1 VGYRQSNSPLR
12 RGKPLEIAL
21 LLLGLFA
28 QVPNRVQHAGEP
40 AATPNMKSLPAHF
53 LRRHEHHTLA
63 VMLVLLHVVL
73 WWDFGSG
80 ASRSLMLANI
90 GLFLLWQP
98 LLNQQ
103 HRLNWRALTAFAI
116 VSLAF
121 VTALSWLLLGFWLL
135 IMIGLVGG
143 RVNVPRRQRYAY
155 LVALVHLVLEFLIG
169 WLPRMFA
176 IDMPSSDFMN
186 LFRFGLFLPPVI
198 LFFIRIEARPHEVP
212 GLPTVDVFY
221 GLIMSMLCLVVA
233 LGSLVSTLTSDTPYP
248 VALIQSVMAIAV
260 FMLSIAW
267 MWGPMAGFSGLGQLW
282 ERYVQNVGTP
292 FELWLDDLQ
301 RAARDS
307 HSPEHFLE
315 LALVRLLSLRWV
327 IGLQWQLG
335 DQSGSLGEVT
345 ARHPF
350 RTRSGALR
358 ITIYSY
364 RRIGTALMLHARLL
378 TQMIGH
384 FYRAKQ
390 SERETTRQAHLRAI
404 YETGARMTHDIK
416 NLLQALRAMTTA
428 IEHTGQRDPDAA
440 RALVQRQLP
449 LITQRLQLSLDKLQA
464 PAAPTKHD
472 DVVLQ
477 PAALWW
483 QAMAARNESQE
494 IEFINEMTIDP
505 MIPVEL
511 FDSVTENLIENA
523 RYKRQMQPGIRIIVR
538 LSTDD
543 GHICLQISDNGS
555 AIPREVRQALFTGAV
570 KSDSGLGIGLHQA
583 AQLAQEMNYRLHLAE
598 RTDRVLFELRSNEPE
613 SDLTPLLA
621 IDP

>member
-1 VGYRQSNSPLR
+1 
-12 RGKPLEIAL
+12 
-21 LLLGLFA
+21 
-28 QVPNRVQHAGEP
+28 
-40 AATPNMKSLPAHF
+40 MKSLPAHL

-63 VMLVLLHVVL
+63 VMLLLLHVVL

-121 VTALSWLLLGFWLL
+121 VIALNWLLLGFWLL

-143 RVNVPRRQRYAY
+143 RINVPRRQRYAY
-155 LVALVHLVLEFLIG
+155 LIALVHLVLEFLIG
-169 WLPRMFA
+169 WLPRMFL
-176 IDMPSSDFMN
+176 IDMPSSDFMD
-186 LFRFGLFLPPVI
+186 LFRFGLFLPPLI
-198 LFFIRIEARPHEVP
+198 LFFIRVEARPHEVP
-212 GLPTVDVFY
+212 GLPTVDFFY
-221 GLIMSMLCLVVA
+221 GLIMSMLSLVVA

-267 MWGPMAGFSGLGQLW
+267 MWGPLAGFSGLGQLW

-301 RAARDS
+301 RAASDS
-307 HSPEHFLE
+307 RSPEHFLE
-315 LALVRLLSLRWV
+315 LALIRLLSLRWV
-327 IGLQWQLG
+327 LGLQWQLG
-335 DQSGSLGEVT
+335 NQSGSLGEVT

-350 RTRSGALR
+350 RTRSGDLR

-364 RRIGTALMLHARLL
+364 RRTGTALMLHARLL

-384 FYRAKQ
+384 FYRAKEA
-390 SERETTRQAHLRAI
+390 ERETARQAHLRAI

-416 NLLQALRAMTTA
+416 NLLQGLRAMTTA

-464 PAAPTKHD
+464 PEATTTRD
-472 DVVLQ
+472 DVLLQ
-477 PAALWW
+477 PAWQWW
-483 QAMAARNESQE
+483 EAVKARNESQE
-494 IEFINEMTIDP
+494 IEFINELSRES

-523 RYKRQMQPGIRIIVR
+523 RYKRQMQPGIRITVR
-538 LSTDD
+538 LGSDD
-543 GHICLQISDNGS
+543 GHIVLQVSDNGS
-555 AIPREVRQALFTGAV
+555 AVPEEVKQALFNGAV
-570 KSDSGLGIGLHQA
+570 SSDSGLGIGLHQA
-583 AQLAQEMNYRLHLAE
+583 AQLAKELNYRLELDE
-598 RTDRVLFELRSNEPE
+598 STDLVSFALRSNE
-613 SDLTPLLA
+613 TVA
-621 IDP
+621 T